1 MLHEEGEEWML
12 LPYPLQR
19 RPDTEKGVLLVFI
32 GVLMTPIVPPVGLGL
47 SFIGLLLPY
56 YRWKIRPRLVPVP
69 VRVCRP
75 DSRQLPNF

>member
-1 MLHEEGEEWML
+1 MP
-12 LPYPLQR
+12 LPCPLQK

-32 GVLMTPIVPPVGLGL
+32 GVLITPIVPPVGLAL

-56 YRWKIRPRLVPVP
+56 YRWKIRPRLLPVP
-69 VRVCRP
+69 VRVSHS